1 MFPPGGASTLKG
13 FAAPAFGTTT
23 TTSGGSSDPLRGHH
37 HFRGSQSMHG
47 DEDGEGSTI
56 DPGGVPPSVLLMD
69 GPPTPHPP
77 LRPVRH
83 VQHATQWAE
92 SKTTVAP
99 GLIVRSTTATVNTS
113 QWSEYSTTMSE
124 GVFHGRSSSSSTQFQ
139 TIRSSS
145 SSTQS
150 STIAGASAPNSSA
163 VMTSAQY
170 LDDLHELRI
179 TCCQAYNIS
188 YLACMTNTWHSKD
201 SFSTFSR
208 TTLLVRLSSSL
219 DTRQYSRVHIQG
231 LPHLPRCTINL
242 VPRETKCIRPREKV
256 SSPL

>member
-1 MFPPGGASTLKG
+1 MFIFCVQMFPPGGASTLKG
-13 FAAPAFGTTT
+13 FAAPAFGTTTT

-47 DEDGEGSTI
+47 DEDGEGSAI
-56 DPGGVPPSVLLMD
+56 DPGGVPPVLLMD
-69 GPPTPHPP
+69 GPTPHPP

-145 SSTQS
+145 STTQS
-150 STIAGASAPNSSA
+150 STIAAASAPNSSA

-170 LDDLHELRI
+170 LDDLQVKNKE
-179 TCCQAYNIS
+179 
-188 YLACMTNTWHSKD
+188 TNK
-201 SFSTFSR
+201 R
-208 TTLLVRLSSSL
+208 
-219 DTRQYSRVHIQG
+219 
-231 LPHLPRCTINL
+231 
-242 VPRETKCIRPREKV
+242 KKK
-256 SSPL
+256 